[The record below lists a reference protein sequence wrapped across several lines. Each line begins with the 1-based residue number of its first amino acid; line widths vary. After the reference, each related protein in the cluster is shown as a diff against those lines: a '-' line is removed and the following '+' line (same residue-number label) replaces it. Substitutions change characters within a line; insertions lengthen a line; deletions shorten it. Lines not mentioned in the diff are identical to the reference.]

1 MFSYLKK
8 NLNDPSPANLKITL
22 FKIWVWHWDQTMGLV
37 TLSLSCHIVIYYVSV
52 TLSWYRAQLVEAD
65 EAFTSLGLYCYK

>member
-1 MFSYLKK
+1 
-8 NLNDPSPANLKITL
+8 
-22 FKIWVWHWDQTMGLV
+22 MGLV

-65 EAFTSLGLYCYK
+65 EAFTSLGLYCNYLLVTLSHNSSQLIDAVQAFSSLGLLISHL

>member
-1 MFSYLKK
+1 MLTHLCEKVTPHQQILK
-8 NLNDPSPANLKITL
+8 NIF
-22 FKIWVWHWDQTMGLV
+22 FKIWAWHWDQTMGLV
-37 TLSLSCHIVIYYVSV
+37 TLSLSCHIVIYYVYV

>member
-1 MFSYLKK
+1 
-8 NLNDPSPANLKITL
+8 
-22 FKIWVWHWDQTMGLV
+22 MGLV